1 MPPATRL
8 LAFLLVFSAL
18 FLFALV
24 LTIVTEFSDVQWV
37 SRIVRIGEG
46 LGRLTFVSIAITF
59 ILVEGVPMLATWLRK
74 EMVKEAR
81 EQGLEAGRAEGIET
95 GRAEGIET
103 GRAEGREEG
112 LAEERKAWQAWRN
125 ELEEWERQKEEADV
139 AGLAF
144 DKPRPPAPDAEQRS
158 RD

>member
-24 LTIVTEFSDVQWV
+24 VTILNEISDVQWI

-74 EMVKEAR
+74 EMVREAR
-81 EQGLEAGRAEGIET
+81 EEGIETGRAEGIET

-103 GRAEGREEG
+103 GRAQKQR
-112 LAEERKAWQAWRN
+112 AWMLWLE
-125 ELEEWERQKEEADV
+125 ELEAWEQRRVSAESDGK
-139 AGLAF
+139 AF
-144 DKPRPPAPDAEQRS
+144 TEPRPCPPSD
-158 RD
+158 D